1 MTRRIAAGLVALA
14 LITPL
19 PAVAQ
24 TGSGDLRAQIEKMDR
39 AWEKAY
45 NAGDAAA
52 LTALYA
58 ADAKLLAPGNEPV
71 AGSKAIQAFFV
82 KDVAQG
88 AKNTLTLGD
97 VVGAGDYAVE
107 TGGWVATSHD
117 GKHLDHGPF
126 VTVYK
131 KEGGGWKIYRDT
143 WNSSMANK

>member
-19 PAVAQ
+19 PAMAQ
-24 TGSGDLRAQIEKMDR
+24 TGSDDLRAQIEKMDR

-58 ADAKLLAPGNEPV
+58 ADAKILAPGNEPL
-71 AGSKAIQAFFV
+71 AGTKAIQAFFV

-88 AKNTLTLGD
+88 AKNTLTQGD
-97 VVGAGDYAVE
+97 VVGSGDYAVE
-107 TGGWVATSHD
+107 TGGWVATSPD

-126 VTVYK
+126 ITVYK
-131 KEGGGWKIYRDT
+131 REGGGWKIYRDT
-143 WNSSMANK
+143 WNSSMAHK